1 MMHLA
6 MLMFTLISATLMGV
20 AIIAVLVAGYDTLLP
35 VVAAAA
41 VGFVV
46 AIPVS
51 WVVAKAMYDS

>member
-41 VGFVV
+41 VGFVA

-51 WVVAKAMYDS
+51 WGVAKAMHDS